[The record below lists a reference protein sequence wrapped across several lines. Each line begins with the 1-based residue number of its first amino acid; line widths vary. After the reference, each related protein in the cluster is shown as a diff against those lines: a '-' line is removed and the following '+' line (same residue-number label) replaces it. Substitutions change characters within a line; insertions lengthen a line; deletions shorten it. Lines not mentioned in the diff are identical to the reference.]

1 MNIIDIIM
9 RNTFK
14 TANEA
19 YEYMH
24 NEIIT
29 NGVEFADT
37 KALFNIGF
45 TIENPTNK
53 VITNKERNW
62 NQKYAAA
69 EWAWY
74 LSGDPRVSTLGKMYG
89 KIPPIWLRMADEN
102 GEVNSNYG
110 YQWKRCDQLDNVV
123 NLLRDNPET
132 RQAAISIY
140 DGKEIHKYD
149 NDTPCTYAVQFT
161 IVQGKLYMSVY
172 MRSNDLW
179 YGFCNDQYQ
188 FASLQEMVA
197 DRLNLPVGTYY
208 HHAHNLHLYND
219 KI

>member
-1 MNIIDIIM
+1 MK
-9 RNTFK
+9 NTFE

-29 NGVEFADT
+29 NGIEFANT

-62 NQKYAAA
+62 NQEYAAA

-74 LSGDPRVSTLGKMYG
+74 LSGDPRVTTLGKLYG
-89 KIPPIWLRMADEN
+89 KIPAIWKNMADKN

-110 YQWKRCDQLDNVV
+110 YQWERKNQLENAIHMLKHCHD
-123 NLLRDNPET
+123 T

-140 DGKEIHKYD
+140 DGKEINKYEF
-149 NDTPCTYAVQFT
+149 DTPCTYAIQFT
-161 IVQGKLYMSVY
+161 VVQSKLYMSVY

-197 DRLNLPVGTYY
+197 EKLNLPVGTYY

>member
-1 MNIIDIIM
+1 MNIIDTIM
-9 RNTFK
+9 RNTFE

-29 NGVEFADT
+29 NGIDFAGT

-45 TIENPTNK
+45 TIEDPTNK

-62 NQKYAAA
+62 NEEYAAA

-74 LSGDPRVSTLGKMYG
+74 LSGDPRVTMLGELYG
-89 KIPPIWLRMADEN
+89 KIPAIWKNMADKN

-110 YQWKRCDQLDNVV
+110 YQWRRNDQLENVI
-123 NLLRDNPET
+123 NILEHGYDT

-140 DGKEIHKYD
+140 DGKEINKYEF
-149 NDTPCTYAVQFT
+149 DTPCTYAIQFT
-161 IVQGKLYMSVY
+161 VVQGKLYMSVY

-188 FASLQEMVA
+188 FASLQELVA
-197 DRLNLPVGTYY
+197 ERLNLPVGTYY